1 MSTNCD
7 GSCENSV
14 NDGVSHRAARPL
26 WLRGCLL
33 LVAIGLALMVSL
45 CSLSGL
51 AIRRELIRPRWIVRR
66 VGPVQLVARS
76 TITPECALEFPCGK
90 PMNVFDPNLRTYY
103 VVWIIMSWPGP
114 DKPSI
119 SKYRLVMQPIGER

>member
-1 MSTNCD
+1 
-7 GSCENSV
+7 V
-14 NDGVSHRAARPL
+14 NDDVSHRAARPR
-26 WLRGCLL
+26 WLRGCVLL
-33 LVAIGLALMVSL
+33 ASIGLVLVASL
-45 CSLSGL
+45 CSLSGVG
-51 AIRRELIRPRWIVRR
+51 IRRGLVRPPWLVRR

-76 TITPECALEFPCGK
+76 TLTPECALEFPCGK

-103 VVWIIMSWPGP
+103 VVWIIISWPGP